1 MNLFIL
7 LFCSFASS
15 STEQLTGKAVWTWKL
30 DSRVIL
36 WFLFVLLSLYLFFHQ
51 LWKFIFLTTP
61 FFILEQKQNAV
72 ITSHSSCAKIASH
85 TSSVFTMQ
93 EYRKRQQQQR
103 EVLRPIRHTHTHT
116 NKCSWKY
123 FCLLYLPF
131 NPSNWKFSLCS
142 QFVELST
149 AERDPSCSTSSNQKR
164 YILINSKLDYLQF
177 SKLKV

>member
-1 MNLFIL
+1 MNLLIL

-61 FFILEQKQNAV
+61 FFILEQKQDAV

-103 EVLRPIRHTHTHT
+103 EVLKPIRHTHTHT
-116 NKCSWKY
+116 QINVPESIFSCFIYHLIPVTENFLYAHNSWNYPRLKGTHHVQ
-123 FCLLYLPF
+123 LLPTKKGIY
-131 NPSNWKFSLCS
+131 
-142 QFVELST
+142 
-149 AERDPSCSTSSNQKR
+149 
-164 YILINSKLDYLQF
+164 
-177 SKLKV
+177 